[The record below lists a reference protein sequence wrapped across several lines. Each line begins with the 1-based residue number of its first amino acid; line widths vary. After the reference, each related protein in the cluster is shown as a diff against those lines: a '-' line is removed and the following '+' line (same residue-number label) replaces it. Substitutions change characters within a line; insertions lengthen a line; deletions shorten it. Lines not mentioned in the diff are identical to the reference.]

1 LGGGGKKNGEF
12 KASQGY
18 EARLCP
24 NIQKKKELDLLVMPC
39 SKMLPINNII

>member
-18 EARLCP
+18 EARLP
-24 NIQKKKELDLLVMPC
+24 KYPKEKRIGFTCNAMF
-39 SKMLPINNII
+39 